1 LRDTNQQQFNQSI
14 DSGTIDEVVSEDWLD
29 IEAPKD
35 QQDAQN
41 AQDAGQGPQG
51 EAADG
56 DEVIRLYTPPSHQ
69 DLAEKDDLE
78 GKLLRMK
85 AKQRNEFNQKDIE
98 AQGEGKDANHLTESE
113 MEKIQARYMPMIDQM
128 RTKLSVLDLQKK
140 PSTSG

>member
-1 LRDTNQQQFNQSI
+1 V

-41 AQDAGQGPQG
+41 AQDVSQGPQRDAG
-51 EAADG
+51 DG
-56 DEVIRLYTPPSHQ
+56 DEVIRLYTPPSNNNNNHA
-69 DLAEKDDLE
+69 LEEKNDRE

-98 AQGEGKDANHLTESE
+98 AKGEGKDANHLTESE
-113 MEKIQARYMPMIDQM
+113 IERIQARYMPMIDRM

-140 PSTSG
+140 PSKSG